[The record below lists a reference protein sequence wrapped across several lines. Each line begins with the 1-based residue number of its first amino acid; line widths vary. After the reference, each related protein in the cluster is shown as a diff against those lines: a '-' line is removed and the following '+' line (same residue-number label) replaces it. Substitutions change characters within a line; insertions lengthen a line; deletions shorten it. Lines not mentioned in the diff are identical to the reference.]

1 MEFFLRGFHKIANRP
16 PKRQPR
22 QQPSPGTSSAGSPEA
37 AGAAEEPGGA
47 SLAERTGWLRAQLA
61 HCSDVVYRTFT
72 AGTNTPCLLVYI
84 EGSVDRNDLQQSVLK
99 VILGNSFV
107 QGAEQLA
114 GNLFDRK
121 MIPADRQKTLL
132 TMTDALQDIL
142 EGSAVLLLDQEP
154 RMMSFGLSSY
164 IKRQIDEPNSE
175 TVIRGPREAFVES
188 IQDNLSMLRKRLRT
202 HNFKCV
208 EQIIGTKTRT
218 RVITVYMEDV
228 CSPALVDEVARRLA
242 DIEIDSVLGSSYLE
256 EFIEDNPYS
265 PFPQLQYTER
275 PDVVAAA
282 LLEGRIAIIVEGTPI
297 AIIAPT
303 TLFMMMQSAEDYY
316 QRFWAGS
323 WIRWIRYVFLF
334 VSLLLPS
341 FYIAVTTF
349 HPETIPERMLIT
361 IASSR
366 EVVPFSAFVEAL
378 IMEVFFEAL
387 REAATRIPKSVGQAV
402 SIIGAL
408 IIGTAAVQAGIASAA
423 MVIIVSLTG
432 IASFIIPHYDLG
444 LSFRLLR
451 FPIMILAGGFGLVG
465 IACAMILIYIHLTEL
480 KSFGIPYLSP
490 VVPMVPKD
498 MKDIF
503 VRAPWWTMI
512 TRPKFTS
519 SRNLH
524 RQKPNGRKWANPAE
538 EGD

>member
-1 MEFFLRGFHKIANRP
+1 MAFFLRGISKIANRP
-16 PKRQPR
+16 PKRPS
-22 QQPSPGTSSAGSPEA
+22 QPSSKESKGTGTPAEPESY
-37 AGAAEEPGGA
+37 
-47 SLAERTGWLRAQLA
+47 SLEERTGWLKARLA
-61 HCSDVVYRTFT
+61 HCSDVVYHTFT
-72 AGTNTPCLLVYI
+72 AGKNTPCLLVYI
-84 EGSVDRNDLQQSVLK
+84 EGSVDRNDLQQSVLRE
-99 VILGNSFV
+99 ILSGGFV
-107 QGAEQLA
+107 QDEETLA
-114 GNLFDRK
+114 GNLFERR
-121 MIPADRQKTLL
+121 MLPADRQKTLL
-132 TMTDALQDIL
+132 KLKDALQDIL
-142 EGSAVLLLDQEP
+142 EGSAVLLLDLEP

-175 TVIRGPREAFVES
+175 TVIRGPREAFVEN

-202 HNFKCV
+202 PDFKCT

-218 RVITVYMEDV
+218 RVITAYMEDV
-228 CSPALVDEVARRLA
+228 CNPSLVDEAARRLA
-242 DIEIDSVLGSSYLE
+242 GIDIDAVMGSSYLE

-275 PDVVAAA
+275 PDVVASA

-297 AIIAPT
+297 VIMAPT

-323 WIRWIRYVFLF
+323 WIRWIRYMFLF

-480 KSFGIPYLSP
+480 RSFGIPYLSP

-498 MKDIF
+498 LKDVF

-524 RQKPNGRKWANPAE
+524 RQKPDGRKWANSAE

>member
-1 MEFFLRGFHKIANRP
+1 MAFFLRGFPKLANRP

-22 QQPSPGTSSAGSPEA
+22 QQPSPDTSDSGSPEP
-37 AGAAEEPGGA
+37 AGAAEEPAGA
-47 SLAERTGWLRAQLA
+47 SLAERTGWLKTLLA
-61 HCSDVVYRTFT
+61 HCSDVVYHTFT
-72 AGTNTPCLLVYI
+72 AGKNTPCLLVYI

-99 VILGNSFV
+99 VILDDRFV
-107 QGAEQLA
+107 QGEENLA

-121 MIPADRQKTLL
+121 MLPADRQKTLL

-142 EGSAVLLLDQEP
+142 EGSAVLLLDGES

-164 IKRQIDEPNSE
+164 IKRQVDEPNSE

-202 HNFKCV
+202 HSFKCA

-218 RVITVYMEDV
+218 RVITAYLEDV
-228 CSPALVDEVARRLA
+228 CSPALVKEVVRRLA
-242 DIEIDSVLGSSYLE
+242 DIEIDSVMGSSYLE

-297 AIIAPT
+297 VVMAPT

-519 SRNLH
+519 SRNLD

>member
-1 MEFFLRGFHKIANRP
+1 MAFFLRGFTKIANRP
-16 PKRQPR
+16 PKRPR
-22 QQPSPGTSSAGSPEA
+22 QQPSPGSSNAGSPEA
-37 AGAAEEPGGA
+37 AGPAEEPCDA
-47 SLAERTGWLRAQLA
+47 SLAERTGWLKTQLA
-61 HCSDVVYRTFT
+61 HCSDVVYHTFT

-84 EGSVDRNDLQQSVLK
+84 QGSVDRNDLQQSVLK
-99 VILGNSFV
+99 VILGDSFV
-107 QGAEQLA
+107 QGAEHLA

-164 IKRQIDEPNSE
+164 VKRQIDEPNSE

-282 LLEGRIAIIVEGTPI
+282 LLEGRITIIVEGTPI

-341 FYIAVTTF
+341 FYIAITTF

-519 SRNLH
+519 SRNLN
-524 RQKPNGRKWANPAE
+524 RQKPNGRKWENPAE